1 MDASLPSVYD
11 VTICMQGNSGYC
23 LQPPPSL
30 PRRGGTDTLG
40 CLIFNGLP
48 ISKSN
53 LHLPYGGER
62 EGADVQKLSN
72 QSLPL
77 GKVRMGCPLGKV
89 RMSYSFGKLGGF
101 YFTLTFTLCMPFAVR
116 ALTTYIP
123 AGRFGDTSDTPL
135 YERRSLPLRSNN
147 STLAPPRTSLPV
159 RAL

>member
-1 MDASLPSVYD
+1 
-11 VTICMQGNSGYC
+11 MQGNSGYW

-40 CLIFNGLP
+40 CLIAGKEWHLSLLITNSLP
-48 ISKSN
+48 INKSN

-72 QSLPL
+72 QSLTL

-89 RMSYSFGKLGGF
+89 RMSYPFGKLGGF

-123 AGRFGDTSDTPL
+123 AGRFGETSDIPL